1 MTIIGGADG
10 PTSIFITSN
19 MGWLNWFGLIIV
31 VLMMVPNIFYTLRH
45 KNTENKCTNRF
56 VNIVEQIGRYGCM
69 FLMVFNV
76 GVAELGF
83 ASVAAFLVY
92 LIGNVV
98 LLFAYFAF
106 WIVYAKKQ
114 SLFVALMLACLPTLL
129 FLLSGLTMRHWLLV
143 GFAVLFGAAHI
154 YITAMNARETA

>member
-31 VLMMVPNIFYTLRH
+31 ALMMIPNILYAVRH
-45 KNTENKCTNRF
+45 RGAENRCTKRL
-56 VNIVEQIGRYGCM
+56 VNIAEQIGRYGCM

-83 ASVAAFLVY
+83 ASVAAFLAY

-98 LLFAYFAF
+98 LLLAYFAC

-114 SLFVALMLACLPTLL
+114 SMFVALLLAILPTLL

-143 GFAVLFGAAHI
+143 GFALLFGAPHI
-154 YITAMNARETA
+154 YITVVNAREAA

>member
-10 PTSIFITSN
+10 PTSVFITSN

-31 VLMMVPNIFYTLRH
+31 ALMMVPNILYALRH
-45 KNTENKCTNRF
+45 RDVENRCTNRL
-56 VNIVEQIGRYGCM
+56 VNIAEQIGRYGCF

-76 GVAELGF
+76 GVSELGF

-92 LIGNVV
+92 LIGNGV
-98 LLFAYFAF
+98 LLLAYFAC

-114 SLFVALMLACLPTLL
+114 SLFVALMLAILPTLL
-129 FLLSGLTMRHWLLV
+129 FLLSGLTMRHWLLA

-154 YITAMNARETA
+154 DISAINAREAA

>member
-19 MGWLNWFGLIIV
+19 MGWLNWFGLIII
-31 VLMMVPNIFYTLRH
+31 VLMMIPNILYALRH
-45 KNTENKCTNRF
+45 RGAENRCMSRL
-56 VNIVEQIGRYGCM
+56 VNLVEQIGRYGCM

-76 GVAELGF
+76 GVAELGY

-98 LLFAYFAF
+98 LLLTYFAC
-106 WIVYAKKQ
+106 WIIYAKKQ
-114 SLFVALMLACLPTLL
+114 SLFIALLLAILPTLL
-129 FLLSGLTMRHWLLV
+129 FLLSGLTMRHWLLA

-154 YITAMNARETA
+154 YITAVNAREAA